1 MLPSIPS
8 RGLASGLGGKIG
20 GAPSLARW
28 RRRDAAPKRASFGAD
43 KGVREWLA
51 PGRGSLLILW
61 RLPCVVVVSPTP
73 SWRPSIIAF
82 LPKRLERYPVL
93 PGLTP
98 ADSPTGDEH

>member
-8 RGLASGLGGKIG
+8 RGLAPGLGGKTG
-20 GAPSLARW
+20 GAPSLAPW

-51 PGRGSLLILW
+51 PDRGSLLILW
-61 RLPCVVVVSPTP
+61 RCPCVVMVSPTP

-82 LPKRLERYPVL
+82 LPKRSERHPVL

-98 ADSPTGDEH
+98 ADSPPGDEH